1 MAVRGGGEKLQ
12 TEALVADSGHEFR
25 CMLACE
31 LITLDA
37 LQIVYFSG
45 NLALALRGCSWTH
58 CKNPIRVL
66 TGKRWPKV
74 DIDEKGSLK
83 DCFSVV
89 RACCSCKH

>member
-58 CKNPIRVL
+58 RKNPIR
-66 TGKRWPKV
+66 
-74 DIDEKGSLK
+74 EKMAKSGY
-83 DCFSVV
+83 
-89 RACCSCKH
+89 